1 MNIMIGLATKKDYLL
16 VSIVGLAFG
25 ILSLPILENIKPPHW
40 ELTLMSAALVI
51 TGFFLFANFAMW
63 VAGMIGLRSLA
74 LFQFAKYGAAGA
86 LSAFIDL
93 GLLNLFSLIFQIFSG
108 PAILIFNSVSFL
120 VAVTNSYLWN
130 KFWAF
135 KKEGDTANLRE
146 YSRFIG
152 ITLVGLV
159 INTAIVFIMT
169 TFIGA
174 PEGTSEPLWENVAK
188 FSAIIPNVIWNFFGY
203 KFFIFKS

>member
-1 MNIMIGLATKKDYLL
+1 MLGLATKKDYFL

-25 ILSLPILENIKPPHW
+25 VLSLPILENIKPPQW
-40 ELTLMSAALVI
+40 ELTINSAAFVI
-51 TGFFLFANFAMW
+51 VGFFLFANFAMW

-108 PAILIFNSVSFL
+108 PVILIFNSVSFL
-120 VAVTNSYLWN
+120 VAVTNAYFWN

-135 KKEGDTANLRE
+135 KKDGDTANLRE
-146 YSRFIG
+146 YSKFIG
-152 ITLVGLV
+152 VTMVGLL
-159 INTAIVFIMT
+159 INTAIVFVIT
-169 TFIGA
+169 TLIGA
-174 PEGTSEPLWENVAK
+174 PEGVSEPVWENVAK
-188 FSAIIPNVIWNFFGY
+188 FSAIIPNVMWNFFGY
-203 KFFIFKS
+203 KFLIFKS